1 MSISKRLLNLI
12 ERLTIFK
19 LIIGAYFINFFVS
32 VLFGYV
38 LFPEQDANPN
48 QLPDNIYFIA
58 SIIVA
63 PFLETWLVQYTIM
76 EYGYKWTKQ
85 YGPGILVSIIV
96 FSVLHHY
103 SVPYMLKTLVTGTV
117 YTSVY
122 FVCMLRKW
130 NGFLWTSMVH
140 MLHNITA
147 LIFNYFI
154 DG

>member
-1 MSISKRLLNLI
+1 MSWLSKISITRLIVIAYSINL
-12 ERLTIFK
+12 
-19 LIIGAYFINFFVS
+19 S
-32 VLFGYV
+32 VAILFGYV
-38 LFPEQDANPN
+38 LFPEENTNPN
-48 QLPDNIYFIA
+48 NMSA
-58 SIIVA
+58 SLFFFAGVLFG

-76 EYGYKWTKQ
+76 EYGYKWTKK
-85 YGPGILVSIIV
+85 YWVGIIVSIIV

-122 FVCMLRKW
+122 FVCMIRKW

-140 MLHNITA
+140 MLHNLTA